1 MNKFI
6 LLILLVCSL
15 ITVSGQEIQNPPI
28 PNFHTPEE
36 SMKRIKLQD
45 GFKLELVASEPD
57 INEPVIIEWD
67 ANGRLYVV
75 EMNTYMQDIDGKN
88 QRDAT
93 SRVVRFEDTNGDGN
107 MDKHTVFIDSLVLP
121 RMLLTTSK
129 DKVVVRETDT
139 FDLYSY
145 EDTDGDGKSDKKE
158 LVYKGGRRGGNLEH
172 QPSGMRWNID
182 NWMYVTYSNRRYRL
196 RPNGMIESEKIAV
209 GTGQWGIA
217 YDEMG
222 QLIFSTAGGE
232 RVAHHFQIMPQ
243 YGSLSLSGEM
253 EPGFEVPYPITA
265 TPDVQGGLRRIK
277 SNGTLNKFT
286 GCCGPSVFL
295 GDNGPVDMY
304 GDYIV
309 CEPVGRLIRRA
320 KINKVKGKNVLSN
333 VYPGQEFI
341 ASTDMNFRPVNSA
354 TGPDGALYICDMY
367 RGIIQEGNW
376 VREGSFLRP
385 VVEKYKLQNNVRRGR
400 VYRVVHKDYRK
411 KKSPKMFD
419 EKTGSLVK
427 YLSHQNGWWR
437 MTAQKEIIL
446 RQDKSIGSRLQKLVR
461 EGKGIGRIHAMW
473 TMEGLGLAG
482 PEFALPL
489 LSDSDHRVRQT
500 AIRLLEPFFLS
511 GDNSYLKN
519 VVSLM
524 KDDNPR
530 VVAQAINSI
539 QFLQSPEVTDHIL
552 DGMMANDNNEFVKG
566 VGRLALSLKKG
577 GRNSRNSSSLSVSG
591 LHSFK
596 KGRDIYN
603 SLCLACHGKDGKG
616 TPVEGEGTMAPSL
629 VGTPRLIGS
638 PDAPIRIVLHGL
650 TGPIDGKTFI
660 QQMIPM
666 KSNSDQWIAD
676 VLTYVRNSFGNNAS
690 EIKVEKVKA
699 IRELTNTRV
708 NSYTQQDL
716 TEFLPIVKRE
726 MKKWSFNSSHGS
738 HSAKR
743 AADGR
748 LDSRFST
755 DSPQV
760 PGMIFE
766 VDMKKIRNIYRIVLD
781 TTGSARDYPRGYE
794 VTISKDGKFWSNP
807 IAKGKGVSAITYID
821 FNPIAARHFRI
832 KQTSSV
838 KGLHW
843 SVHEMSVFEKSKI
856 VVRDSDGNSKIN
868 KS

>member
-6 LLILLVCSL
+6 LSLLLIAGLV
-15 ITVSGQEIQNPPI
+15 TVLGQKIQNPPI
-28 PNFHTPEE
+28 PNFYTPEE

-45 GFKLELVASEPD
+45 GFSLELVASEPD

-93 SRVVRFEDTNGDGN
+93 SRVVRFEDTNGDGK
-107 MDKHTVFIDSLVLP
+107 MDKNTVFIDSLVLP
-121 RMLLTTSK
+121 RMLLTTTK

-253 EPGFEVPYPITA
+253 EAGFEVPYPITA

-295 GDNGPVDMY
+295 GDNGPSDMY

-320 KINKVKGKNVLSN
+320 KINKVDGKNVLSN
-333 VYPGQEFI
+333 AYPGEEFI

-400 VYRVVHKDYRK
+400 VYRVFHKDYRK

-419 EKTGSLVK
+419 EETGSLVR
-427 YLSHQNGWWR
+427 YLSNPNGWWR
-437 MTAQKEIIL
+437 MSAQKQIIL
-446 RQDKSIGSRLQKLVR
+446 RQDKSIVSELKQLVR
-461 EGKGIGRIHAMW
+461 EGQGIGRIHAMW
-473 TMEGLGLAG
+473 TLEGLGMAEPELAVS
-482 PEFALPL
+482 L

-511 GDNSYLKN
+511 GDRSYLN
-519 VVSLM
+519 DVVSLM
-524 KDDNPR
+524 EDKNPR

-539 QFLQSPEVTDHIL
+539 QFLQSPDVNDHIL
-552 DGMMANDNNEFVKG
+552 NGMLANENNEFVKG
-566 VGRLALSLKKG
+566 VGRLALSVKKG

-591 LHSFK
+591 LRSFK

-616 TPVEGEGTMAPSL
+616 TPVEGVGTMAPSL

-638 PDAPIRIVLHGL
+638 PDVPIRIVLHGL
-650 TGPIDGKTFI
+650 TGPIDGKTYI

-666 KSNSDQWIAD
+666 KSNSDKWIAD
-676 VLTYVRNSFGNNAS
+676 VLTYIRNSFGNNAS
-690 EIKVEKVKA
+690 EIKVAKVQA
-699 IRELTNTRV
+699 IRELTKKREIF
-708 NSYTQQDL
+708 YTQQELAD
-716 TEFLPIVKRE
+716 FLPIVKRD

-738 HSAKR
+738 HSTKR
-743 AADGR
+743 AVDGR

-755 DSPQV
+755 DSSQV
-760 PGMIFE
+760 PGMTFE
-766 VDMKKIRNIYRIVLD
+766 VDMKKLRNIYRIVLD
-781 TTGSARDYPRGYE
+781 TTGSARDYPP
-794 VTISKDGKFWSNP
+794 W
-807 IAKGKGVSAITYID
+807 
-821 FNPIAARHFRI
+821 
-832 KQTSSV
+832 
-838 KGLHW
+838 L
-843 SVHEMSVFEKSKI
+843 
-856 VVRDSDGNSKIN
+856 
-868 KS
+868 

>member
-1 MNKFI
+1 MKKFI
-6 LLILLVCSL
+6 LLTLLVCSL

-28 PNFHTPEE
+28 PIFHTPEE

-121 RMLLTTSK
+121 RMLLTTTK

-277 SNGTLNKFT
+277 LNGTLNKFT

-295 GDNGPVDMY
+295 GDNGPFDMY

-437 MTAQKEIIL
+437 MTAQKEMIL
-446 RQDKSIGSRLQKLVR
+446 RQDKSIASSLQKLVK
-461 EGKGIGRIHAMW
+461 EGNGIGRIHAMW
-473 TMEGLGLAG
+473 TMEGLGLAE
-482 PEFALPL
+482 PEFILSL

-519 VVSLM
+519 VVVLM
-524 KDDNPR
+524 RDDNPR

-566 VGRLALSLKKG
+566 VGRLALSVKKG

-616 TPVEGEGTMAPSL
+616 SPIEGVGTMAPSL

-650 TGPIDGKTFI
+650 TGTIDGKTYI

-690 EIKVEKVKA
+690 EIKVDKVKA
-699 IRELTNTRV
+699 IRELTKKRE

-716 TEFLPIVKRE
+716 DEFLPIVKRE
-726 MKKWSFNSSHGS
+726 MKKWTFNSSHGS

-743 AADGR
+743 AVDGR

-760 PGMIFE
+760 PGMTFE
-766 VDMKKIRNIYRIVLD
+766 VDMKKIRSIYRIVLD

-794 VTISKDGKFWSNP
+794 VAISKDGKVWSNP
-807 IAKGKGVSAITYID
+807 IAKGKGVSAITNID
-821 FNPIAARHFRI
+821 FNRISTRYFRI
-832 KQTSSV
+832 MQTGSV

-843 SVHEMSVFEKSKI
+843 SVHEMSVFEKNKF
-856 VVRDSDGNSKIN
+856 VVGDSDVKSKIN
-868 KS
+868 KG